1 MRIRRT
7 HVVAVVTALALLAGG
22 YAWYW
27 NFAPSARVGRACD
40 GMLPVDDTLAMSG
53 KHARLGGQA
62 GLKLATWHY
71 EPSSDVSEPAGLSVA
86 CQVNG
91 VEVHI
96 EPSAGS
102 ISPFGVYTFQQ
113 GDDVLPIPLG
123 NGWSGFLV
131 AEPEGSVG
139 VSVVLDCTNWKPSR
153 GSGILVTADAD
164 TDSASPSAR
173 ARLARIATETARKA
187 AGKLGCTAEP
197 GSTVS
202 KVDSRSTTAR
212 KNADRAEG
220 TCAGTRSQ
228 SRVRETAARTA
239 PVEFCVLGDELRL
252 MASYGPFTN
261 TAETRHD
268 GAYGGFDKPSGLR
281 GGTAWGT
288 ATCTGAQGMG
298 LYTVSPPE
306 GSGRRFDSQPLTPR
320 EWQDLRQ
327 FARRSAA
334 RHHCSSPVLPPATAT
349 PAPGT

>member
-1 MRIRRT
+1 M
-7 HVVAVVTALALLAGG
+7 
-22 YAWYW
+22 
-27 NFAPSARVGRACD
+27 SA
-40 GMLPVDDTLAMSG
+40 
-53 KHARLGGQA
+53 
-62 GLKLATWHY
+62 
-71 EPSSDVSEPAGLSVA
+71 PAGLSVA

-131 AEPEGSVG
+131 AEPEGGVG
-139 VSVVLDCTNWKPSR
+139 VSVVLDCANWKPSR

-164 TDSASPSAR
+164 TDTDTDTDGAGPSAS

-187 AGKLGCTAEP
+187 AGKFGCTAEP
-197 GSTVS
+197 GSTIS
-202 KVDSRSTTAR
+202 TVDSRSTTAR
-212 KNADRAEG
+212 KSADRAEG
-220 TCAGTRSQ
+220 TCAGTRSR

-252 MASYGPFTN
+252 MASYGPFAN

-268 GAYGGFDKPSGLR
+268 GAYGGFDKRSGLR

-306 GSGRRFDSQPLTPR
+306 GSERRFDSQPLTPR

-327 FARRSAA
+327 FAERSAA
-334 RHHCSSPVLPPATAT
+334 RPPLLAARPALRCRYSRVRYLTSSQISRITAAIRMSHSHHAMGPPA
-349 PAPGT
+349 PEWVP